1 MPFRTRT
8 AISLFNLL
16 IGGCSTENRTAEMS
30 KLESA
35 ETMQTAATTLDY
47 ALNYAAEFGWA
58 VFPCHSIIGDLCTCM
73 SDQCK
78 SPGKHPATPNGS
90 KDATHIADQIEAWF
104 EQGTEEW
111 NIGVATGDISGLVV
125 VDVDQ
130 GKGADINDLLINGVD
145 QTIFNTPK
153 VKTGAG
159 LHFYYKLP
167 SGVTVKNSAS
177 RLGKFIDVRGDG
189 GYVIAPPSKH
199 ISGKSY
205 ELLNPDNDQILEFPK
220 AWLDKLAQPLP
231 STPANGSSGN
241 GASANPF
248 IVPAVQPGL
257 ILPDTIDQGKRNVEL
272 TKIAGALRSKGLSEG
287 AIYAALA
294 IENQRICKPPLD
306 DKELH
311 LIAHSVGRYAPQDV
325 LNPVSDADTPADY
338 ENTLIPYLFGDFL
351 DVDFE
356 EKEILSFH
364 IGKRDIAIIQ
374 AATNAGK
381 TTLLRNVTL
390 CMGAGRPFMP
400 FFEGRRPI
408 KIAYFD
414 FENDAQDVQRDL
426 REMFKVFTA
435 SEAKALRENLIII
448 PKGLMDGELFQFNRH
463 EAWANAL
470 ILQNGVEFII
480 VDNVSAAYDI
490 NDENSNAEVTKKI
503 IKPLLK
509 MAYKGNCAFLFAHHY
524 GKTKN
529 ELETAGVHA
538 GRGASALQSLS
549 RTVINMFGDVSKG
562 EPVNIECAKRK
573 TDGGQNYSETFRLED
588 DRWFHHTTIVAPP
601 KKETAYKAI
610 RRHMET
616 VIYPETMSTREII
629 EKFEKD
635 FSEIAIKKAIGELHK
650 DGYLDKPAHGVYCN
664 KPVATTNGSGS
675 NGVKNYYDKDDD

>member
-1 MPFRTRT
+1 
-8 AISLFNLL
+8 
-16 IGGCSTENRTAEMS
+16 
-30 KLESA
+30 
-35 ETMQTAATTLDY
+35 MQDIVSPSNLDY
-47 ALNYAAEFGWA
+47 ALNYATEFGWA
-58 VFPCHSIIGDLCTCM
+58 VFPCHGIATDGFCTCGHL
-73 SDQCK
+73 DCK
-78 SPGKHPATPNGS
+78 SEGKHPQTSRGS
-90 KDATHIADQIEAWF
+90 LDATTDKNLIETWF
-104 EQGTEEW
+104 DGANES
-111 NIGVATGDISGLVV
+111 NIGIATGQISQLVV

-130 GKGADINDLLINGVD
+130 GKGANVNDLIIGSLD

-159 LHFYYKLP
+159 LHFYYRLP
-167 SGVTVKNSAS
+167 AGITVKNSAS

-199 ISGKSY
+199 ISGKNY
-205 ELLNPDNDQILEFPK
+205 ELLNPDNEDILDFPQV
-220 AWLDKLAQPLP
+220 WLDKLAQPLP
-231 STPANGSSGN
+231 PTASSNGNSATNPAS
-241 GASANPF
+241 PF
-248 IVPAVQPGL
+248 VVPAHQPGV
-257 ILPDTIDQGKRNVEL
+257 ILPDSINQGQRNVEL
-272 TKIAGALRSKGLSEG
+272 TKIAGALRSKGLSEA

-294 IENQRICKPPLD
+294 VENQRICKPPVD

-311 LIAHSVGRYAPQDV
+311 LIARSVSRYAPQDV

-351 DVDFE
+351 DAQFE

-390 CMGAGRPFMP
+390 CMAAGRPFMP
-400 FFEGRRPI
+400 FFAGDRPI
-408 KIAYFD
+408 KVAYFD
-414 FENDAQDVQRDL
+414 FENDAQDVQRDM
-426 REMFKVFTA
+426 REMFKVFGA
-435 SEAKALRENLIII
+435 SEAKFLRDNLIII

-463 EAWANAL
+463 ETWANAL
-470 ILQNGVEFII
+470 ILQNKVEFII

-509 MAYKGNCAFLFAHHY
+509 MAYKGDCAFLFAHHY

-538 GRGASALQSLS
+538 GRGASALQALS

-601 KKETAYKAI
+601 VKQTAYKTI
-610 RRHMET
+610 RKYMET
-616 VIYPETMSTREII
+616 IVYPETKTTGEII
-629 EKFEKD
+629 LEFED
-635 FSEIAIKKAIGELHK
+635 RFSEIAIKKAVGELYK
-650 DGYLDKPAHGVYCN
+650 DGFLDRPKHGAYCN
-664 KPVATTNGSGS
+664 KPNS
-675 NGVKNYYDKDDD
+675 NPAQPAAPPVKNFYEKDDED

>member
-1 MPFRTRT
+1 MQATIP
-8 AISLFNLL
+8 AI
-16 IGGCSTENRTAEMS
+16 
-30 KLESA
+30 
-35 ETMQTAATTLDY
+35 LDY

-58 VFPCHSIIGDLCTCM
+58 VFPCHSIADDGFCTCGKA
-73 SDQCK
+73 DCK
-78 SPGKHPATPNGS
+78 SEGKHPRTGKGSLDASTSDYLIKGWFDS
-90 KDATHIADQIEAWF
+90 KDLS
-104 EQGTEEW
+104 
-111 NIGVATGDISGLVV
+111 NIGIATGQVSQLIV

-130 GKGADINDLLINGVD
+130 GKGADINELLFGGLD

-167 SGVTVKNSAS
+167 AGVTIKNSAS

-199 ISGKSY
+199 LSGKQY
-205 ELLNPDNDQILEFPK
+205 ELLNPDNDQILEFPQ

-231 STPANGSSGN
+231 PTPPTNGTGSNGNSS
-241 GASANPF
+241 SPF
-248 IVPAVQPGL
+248 VVPAHTPGI
-257 ILPDTIDQGKRNVEL
+257 ILPDSINQGQRNVEI

-311 LIAHSVGRYAPQDV
+311 QIAHSVGRYKPQDV
-325 LNPVSDADTPADY
+325 LNSVSDSDPGNPNTDY

-351 DVDFE
+351 DAAFE
-356 EKEILSFH
+356 DKEILSFH

-374 AATNAGK
+374 AATNTGK

-400 FFEGRRPI
+400 FYDGNRPI

-426 REMFKVFTA
+426 REMFQVFTPG
-435 SEAKALRENLIII
+435 EAKHLRENLIII

-463 EAWANAL
+463 ETWANAL
-470 ILQNGVEFII
+470 ILQNKVEFII

-524 GKTKN
+524 GKAKT
-529 ELETAGVHA
+529 ELEHAGVHA

-573 TDGGQNYSETFRLED
+573 TDGGQNYSETFRLEP

-601 KKETAYKAI
+601 VKQTAYKTIRKFMEAI
-610 RRHMET
+610 
-616 VIYPETMSTREII
+616 IYPETKKMGELIL
-629 EKFEKD
+629 EFEES
-635 FSEIAIKKAIGELHK
+635 FSEIAIKKAVSELFK
-650 DGYLDKPAHGVYCN
+650 DGFLDKPSHGEYCN
-664 KPVATTNGSGS
+664 KPGKTPTPAAGPKY
-675 NGVKNYYDKDDD
+675 KNFYEKDDED

>member
-1 MPFRTRT
+1 
-8 AISLFNLL
+8 
-16 IGGCSTENRTAEMS
+16 MS

>member
-1 MPFRTRT
+1 
-8 AISLFNLL
+8 
-16 IGGCSTENRTAEMS
+16 
-30 KLESA
+30 
-35 ETMQTAATTLDY
+35 MQDTVTTSNLDY

-58 VFPCHSIIGDLCTCM
+58 VFPCHSITPDGFCTCGNAA
-73 SDQCK
+73 CK
-78 SPGKHPATPNGS
+78 SEGKHPATPNGS

-104 EQGTEEW
+104 DQGTDEW
-111 NIGVATGDISGLVV
+111 NIGVATGAISNLVV

-130 GKGADINDLLINGVD
+130 GKGADVNDLLISGID

-167 SGVTVKNSAS
+167 AGVTVKNSAS

-199 ISGKSY
+199 ISGKNY

-220 AWLDKLAQPLP
+220 QWLDKLAQPLP
-231 STPANGSSGN
+231 TPNGNS
-241 GASANPF
+241 ASPNTNPF
-248 IVPAVQPGL
+248 IVPVHQPGI

-287 AIYAALA
+287 AIFAALHV
-294 IENQRICKPPLD
+294 ENQRICKPPLD

-311 LIAHSVGRYAPQDV
+311 LIAHSVARYAPQDV
-325 LNPVSDADTPADY
+325 LNPVSDDDAPADY
-338 ENTLIPYLFGDFL
+338 ENTLKPYLFGDFL
-351 DVDFE
+351 DVEFD

-400 FFEGRRPI
+400 FFEGNRPI

-426 REMFKVFTA
+426 REMFKTFTP
-435 SEAKALRENLIII
+435 SEAKNLRENLIII

-463 EAWANAL
+463 ETWANAL

-524 GKTKN
+524 GKAKN

-616 VIYPETMSTREII
+616 VIYPATQTTREII
-629 EKFEKD
+629 ELFED
-635 FSEIAIKKAIGELHK
+635 NFSEIAIKKAIGELHK

-664 KPVATTNGSGS
+664 RPNVQAST
-675 NGVKNYYDKDDD
+675 NGVKNYYEKDDD

>member
-167 SGVTVKNSAS
+167 SGVSVKNSAS

-199 ISGKSY
+199 ISGKNY

-231 STPANGSSGN
+231 STPVNGSNGN
-241 GASANPF
+241 GNSANPF

-311 LIAHSVGRYAPQDV
+311 LIAHSVSRYAPQDV

-338 ENTLIPYLFGDFL
+338 ENTLVPYLFGDFL

-524 GKTKN
+524 GKAKN

-610 RRHMET
+610 RRFMET
-616 VIYPETMSTREII
+616 VIYPATKTTREII
-629 EKFEKD
+629 ELFEDD

-664 KPVATTNGSGS
+664 KPNVQAASA